1 VNKKDVRN
9 YLIIELEKII
19 TWYNAGKSRR
29 IEEDAPA
36 DIRFP
41 NGEFCSWI
49 LSENKYYELKTQ
61 SGFVITVFVAPKYSS
76 PRVTLNVGGEIR
88 TVTIEPLW
96 PFSKLYRT
104 IVKSFKAIEALKDR
118 RLKDEKQLEMQ
129 RFLQRFGELHNKT
142 NYRY

>member
-1 VNKKDVRN
+1 MNKKDVRN
-9 YLIIELEKII
+9 YIINELEKII
-19 TWYNAGKSRR
+19 AWYNAGKSRL

-49 LSENKYYELKTQ
+49 PENKYYELRTQ
-61 SGFVITVFVAPKYSS
+61 NGVDINVFVGPNYRR
-76 PRVTLNVGGEIR
+76 PRVTLNVGGDTR
-88 TVTIEPLW
+88 PVTIEPLW

>member
-1 VNKKDVRN
+1 MNKKNVRI
-9 YLIIELEKII
+9 YIINELEKII
-19 TWYNAGKSRR
+19 AWYNAGKSRP
-29 IEEDAPA
+29 IEEGAA
-36 DIRFP
+36 IDIRFP

-49 LSENKYYELKTQ
+49 LEENKHYELITQ
-61 SGFVITVFVAPKYSS
+61 SGFYITAFVAPNYRS
-76 PRVTLNVGGEIR
+76 PRVTLNIGGDTC

-118 RLKDEKQLEMQ
+118 RMKDKKQLETQ